1 SDPKRQTAANC
12 RKSWHRVCL
21 YFFALVTNARAC
33 TTRDWIVKEDARFSK
48 IPTRGNSLC
57 KRHRPRP
64 HSRQQKTTI
73 ARGIERTRK
82 DPESGSSGRDASQG
96 TVRRDI
102 MLVLTR
108 KLDEKIR
115 IGKDIVITVVEVKGN
130 RVRLGIEAPLSVP
143 VVRGELLP
151 ITAEPAKQK

>member
-1 SDPKRQTAANC
+1 MCERQ
-12 RKSWHRVCL
+12 RL
-21 YFFALVTNARAC
+21 
-33 TTRDWIVKEDARFSK
+33 
-48 IPTRGNSLC
+48 
-57 KRHRPRP
+57 RP
-64 HSRQQKTTI
+64 HPRQKKTTI
-73 ARGIERTRK
+73 ARGIEQARK
-82 DPESGSSGRDASQG
+82 DPENGRSRTDASPRKL
-96 TVRRDI
+96 RRDI

-151 ITAEPAKQK
+151 ITAEQAKQKEPALS